1 MNILLTLKGYKLIDE
16 ISALWKIQY
25 KNMSGKD
32 VTFVEYSVYKIFYNE
47 RLDRYKMTTQ
57 GFKPIKHYL
66 HGELSLI
73 IDFLNNKPENEYF
86 DFYGSIQ
93 DYYIQKENLMNLIN
107 TKYGEIKTT
116 DTESNLIILRFELNS
131 DREFIMT
138 LRNEDPAM
146 GSNLKSFKN
155 GDLFPKDIE
164 IYEEFNNVLITSEGY
179 YVCTNAEFLNKL
191 GGDER
196 KENGE
201 TE

>member
-1 MNILLTLKGYKLIDE
+1 MNILITLKGYKLIDE

-32 VTFVEYSVYKIFYNE
+32 VTFVEYSTYKIFYNE
-47 RLDRYKMTTQ
+47 RRDLYKMTIH

-73 IDFLNNKPENEYF
+73 IDFLNNKPENDFF
-86 DFYGSIQ
+86 DFSESIQ

-107 TKYGEIKTT
+107 TKYGEIKTSNE
-116 DTESNLIILRFELNS
+116 DSNLIILRFDLNS
-131 DREFIMT
+131 DREFIMS
-138 LRNEDPAM
+138 LRNEDQSM

-155 GDLFPKDIE
+155 SELSSKNIE
-164 IYEEFNNVLITSEGY
+164 IYEEFNNILITSDGY

-191 GGDER
+191 GGNEGEESR
-196 KENGE
+196 E

>member
-1 MNILLTLKGYKLIDE
+1 MNILLSLRGYKLIDE

-32 VTFVEYSVYKIFYNE
+32 ITFVEYSVYKIFYNE
-47 RLDRYKMTTQ
+47 RLDRYKMTTH

-93 DYYIQKENLMNLIN
+93 DYFIQKENLMNLIS

-116 DTESNLIILRFELNS
+116 NTESNLIILRFELNS

-201 TE
+201 AE

>member
-1 MNILLTLKGYKLIDE
+1 MNILLALRGYKLIDE
-16 ISALWKIQY
+16 ISALWKVQY

-32 VTFVEYSVYKIFYNE
+32 VTLVEYSIYKIFYNE
-47 RLDRYKMTTQ
+47 RRDLYKMTIH

-73 IDFLNNKPENEYF
+73 IDFLNSKPENEFF
-86 DFYGSIQ
+86 DFYESIQ
-93 DYYIQKENLMNLIN
+93 DYFIQKENLMNLIN

-116 DTESNLIILRFELNS
+116 NTDSNLIILRFELNS
-131 DREFIMT
+131 DREFIMS
-138 LRNEDPAM
+138 LRNDDPTM

-155 GDLFPKDIE
+155 SDLLPKDIE

-191 GGDER
+191 GGNER

-201 TE
+201 AE

>member
-1 MNILLTLKGYKLIDE
+1 MNILLALRGYKLIDE
-16 ISALWKIQY
+16 ISALWKVQY

-32 VTFVEYSVYKIFYNE
+32 VTLVEYSIYKIFYNE
-47 RLDRYKMTTQ
+47 RRDLYKMTIH

-73 IDFLNNKPENEYF
+73 IDFLNNKPENDYF
-86 DFYGSIQ
+86 DFYESIQ
-93 DYYIQKENLMNLIN
+93 DYFIQKENLMNLIN

-116 DTESNLIILRFELNS
+116 NTESNLIILRFELNS
-131 DREFIMT
+131 DREFIMS
-138 LRNEDPAM
+138 LRNDDPTM

-155 GDLFPKDIE
+155 SDLLPKDIE

-191 GGDER
+191 GGNEG
-196 KENGE
+196 KESRE

>member
-1 MNILLTLKGYKLIDE
+1 MNILLALRGYKLIDE

-32 VTFVEYSVYKIFYNE
+32 VSFVEYSVYKIFYNE
-47 RLDRYKMTTQ
+47 KLDLYKMTTH

-73 IDFLNNKPENEYF
+73 IDFLNNKPENDFF
-86 DFYGSIQ
+86 DFYESIQ
-93 DYYIQKENLMNLIN
+93 DYFIQKENLMNLIN

-116 DTESNLIILRFELNS
+116 NTDSNLIILRFELNS
-131 DREFIMT
+131 DREFIMS

-155 GDLFPKDIE
+155 SELLPKDIE
-164 IYEEFNNVLITSEGY
+164 IYEEFNNILISSEGY

-191 GGDER
+191 GGNER

-201 TE
+201 AE

>member
-25 KNMSGKD
+25 KNMSGRD
-32 VTFVEYSVYKIFYNE
+32 VTLVEYSTYKIFYNE
-47 RLDRYKMTTQ
+47 RRDLYKMTIH

-73 IDFLNNKPENEYF
+73 IDFLNNKPEN
-86 DFYGSIQ
+86 DFFEFYESIQ

-107 TKYGEIKTT
+107 TKYGEIKTS
-116 DTESNLIILRFELNS
+116 DEDSSLIILRFDLNT
-131 DREFIMT
+131 DREFIMS
-138 LRNEDPAM
+138 LRNEDQSM

-155 GDLFPKDIE
+155 TELSSKDIE
-164 IYEEFNNVLITSEGY
+164 IYEEFNNILITSDGY

-191 GGDER
+191 GGNEG
-196 KENGE
+196 KQTTE
-201 TE
+201 TQ

>member
-1 MNILLTLKGYKLIDE
+1 MSILLSLRGYKLIDE

-32 VTFVEYSVYKIFYNE
+32 ISFVEYSIYKIFYNE
-47 RLDRYKMTTQ
+47 KLDRYKMTIH

-73 IDFLNNKPENEYF
+73 IDFLNNKPENDYF
-86 DFYGSIQ
+86 DFYESIQ
-93 DYYIQKENLMNLIN
+93 DYFIQKENLMNLIN

-116 DTESNLIILRFELNS
+116 NTESNLIILRFELNS
-131 DREFIMT
+131 DREFIMS
-138 LRNEDPAM
+138 LRNDDPTM

-155 GDLFPKDIE
+155 SDLLPKDIE

-191 GGDER
+191 GGNER

-201 TE
+201 AE